1 MNILDINRT
10 TVPVLKPTD
19 SVGFALE
26 LMLEEH
32 LFALPLVNT
41 EGQFTG
47 LLSYDQLEE
56 LGKKS
61 LLKKIV
67 PGHQE
72 AFLTAENSVYDAIR
86 LFQSGV
92 ALVVLVDEAGL
103 YQDAITTAAIMGY
116 FAQLGAV
123 DQPGGYITLRINR
136 NNYALSEIARI
147 AESNNALIISL
158 LLSSTPSAEALE
170 LTLKFNI
177 EDLTYLI
184 ATFERFSY
192 EVIGYHHQSNISD
205 MYNDRYWSFIRYLN
219 T

>member
-1 MNILDINRT
+1 MNILEVKRT

-19 SVGFALE
+19 SVGFAIE
-26 LMLEEH
+26 LMLDEH
-32 LFALPLVNT
+32 FFALPLLA
-41 EGQFTG
+41 ESGHFLG
-47 LLSYDQLEE
+47 LLQYEKLADVS
-56 LGKKS
+56 KKS
-61 LLKKIV
+61 LLKNV
-67 PGHQE
+67 APTRQE
-72 AFLTAENSVYDAIR
+72 AFLTADNSVYDAIR

-92 ALVVLVDEAGL
+92 ELVALLDAEGQ
-103 YQDAITTAAIMGY
+103 YQDAITVAALVDY
-116 FAQLGAV
+116 FSQLGGV
-123 DQPGGYITLRINR
+123 EQPGGYITLRIDR

-147 AESNNALIISL
+147 AESNNAVIISL
-158 LLSSTPSAEALE
+158 LLSSTPSADALE

-192 EVIGYHHQSNISD
+192 EVTGYHHQSNISD